1 MGFIDCSRIDGIFS
15 IFMSRI
21 QGNFLVPNWGTRR
34 TSASKVGAL
43 GFCEFLVENQLQ
55 SEFNNYLHAQP
66 LHDDGFQAADLPIE
80 CSFQL
85 SFGG

>member
-34 TSASKVGAL
+34 TSASEAGAL

-66 LHDDGFQAADLPIE
+66 LQKQMPLINFNLAR
-80 CSFQL
+80 SVT
-85 SFGG
+85 